1 MGIEKQDM
9 IIKGDIQISLW
20 DLGGQDEFHSLH
32 DLVIRNTNVQ
42 GIASSFFLLCKL
54 TCNKKEC
61 KDQLDEYCT
70 EIMNELDYWIR
81 FIASNTRLSI
91 EFTPHIIIIFTFCDK
106 IYQDSK

>member
-1 MGIEKQDM
+1 M

-20 DLGGQDEFHSLH
+20 DLGGQNEFHSLH
-32 DLVIRNTNVQ
+32 DLVIQNTNVQ

-106 IYQDSK
+106 IYQDLK